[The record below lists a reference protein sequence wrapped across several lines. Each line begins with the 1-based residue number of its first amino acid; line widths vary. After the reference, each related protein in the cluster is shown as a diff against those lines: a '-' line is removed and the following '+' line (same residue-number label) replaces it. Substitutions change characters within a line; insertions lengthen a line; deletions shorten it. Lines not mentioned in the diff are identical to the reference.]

1 MSHEQPLGIIIPIVI
16 LSILAIT
23 FGYIA
28 REAAV
33 GIGSSLSAAAEIG
46 VYNNPYLIEADYGLS
61 LFTKNFP
68 FICTTSG
75 VILGL
80 IFFV

>member
-1 MSHEQPLGIIIPIVI
+1 MAHEQPLGIIIPIVI

-33 GIGSSLSAAAEIG
+33 GIGNSLSAAAEIG
-46 VYNNPYLIEADYGLS
+46 VYNNPYLIEADFGLS

-68 FICTTSG
+68 LICTSSG
-75 VILGL
+75 VLFGFL
-80 IFFV
+80 FFV